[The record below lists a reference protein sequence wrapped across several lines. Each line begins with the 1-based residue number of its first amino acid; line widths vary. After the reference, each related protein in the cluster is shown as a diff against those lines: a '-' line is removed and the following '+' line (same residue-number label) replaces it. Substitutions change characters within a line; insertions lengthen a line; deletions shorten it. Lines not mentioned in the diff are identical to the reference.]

1 MTPHI
6 EWLNGHREPDIDVYL
21 VKRPL
26 QCSQCYK
33 QIAPI
38 EMVTHNEEDSLCLS
52 CSGLDGLHFLP
63 AGSTSVTGLAMG
75 FTGRRISVISVGK
88 HRSKRIGILAT
99 EEAIQKAREKSLAIA
114 VRKAARRAKRSQQ

>member
-1 MTPHI
+1 
-6 EWLNGHREPDIDVYL
+6 
-21 VKRPL
+21 
-26 QCSQCYK
+26 
-33 QIAPI
+33 
-38 EMVTHNEEDSLCLS
+38 
-52 CSGLDGLHFLP
+52 
-63 AGSTSVTGLAMG
+63 MG